1 MLTVFFFPKPINCN
15 KVYVKTDLSQTSN
28 LNMTLIRCA
37 VLFTYQTVRTNGM
50 QKQICTLGFLCLT
63 LALAEYEINYKFLH
77 YILQLLY

>member
-1 MLTVFFFPKPINCN
+1 MLTGFFFPKPINCN
-15 KVYVKTDLSQTSN
+15 TVYVKTDLSQTSN

-63 LALAEYEINYKFLH
+63 LPLAEYEINYNFLH